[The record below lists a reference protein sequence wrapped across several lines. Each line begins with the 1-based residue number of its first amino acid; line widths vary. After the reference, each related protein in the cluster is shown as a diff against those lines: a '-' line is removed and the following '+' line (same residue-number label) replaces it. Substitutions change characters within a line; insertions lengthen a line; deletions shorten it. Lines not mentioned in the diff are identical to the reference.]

1 MEKMYF
7 SEKPVSP
14 MKLDKV
20 YILDNIQEEE
30 PVFVDEDMML
40 SVPLWSADI
49 VKILDYDEY
58 QEYLAAEASEEMEVR
73 FGEIYQALAEMAGE

>member
-7 SEKPVSP
+7 SERPVSP

-30 PVFVDEDMML
+30 PVFVDEDLML
-40 SVPLWSADI
+40 SVPLWSAEI
-49 VKILDYDEY
+49 VEILTYDEY
-58 QEYLAAEASEEMEVR
+58 AEKVVAEQAEELEVR
-73 FGEIYQALAEMAGE
+73 FGEIYQALAEME

>member
-40 SVPLWSADI
+40 SVPLWSADL
-49 VKILDYDEY
+49 VEILTYDEY
-58 QEYLAAEASEEMEVR
+58 AEKVAAERAEELEVR
-73 FGEIYQALAEMAGE
+73 FGEIYQALAEME

>member
-40 SVPLWSADI
+40 SVPLWSADL
-49 VKILDYDEY
+49 VEILTYDEY
-58 QEYLAAEASEEMEVR
+58 AEKVAAERAEELEVR
-73 FGEIYQALAEMAGE
+73 FGEIYQALAEMD

>member
-40 SVPLWSADI
+40 SVPLWSADL
-49 VKILDYDEY
+49 VEILTYDEY
-58 QEYLAAEASEEMEVR
+58 AEKVASERAEELEVR
-73 FGEIYQALAEMAGE
+73 FGEIYQALAEME